1 MAFKMRSGN
10 TPKFKSMGSSPI
22 KKHTKAHGAPKK
34 TIEDYLNEGF
44 SQIEAEYMAR
54 HGAVTGYDTQD
65 KTPPK
70 PKKSTVSKHGQ
81 LGDAE
86 IEYKEDLK
94 RHKKRVTDRKKKS
107 PAKKKDKSDLTAR
120 VANII
125 TDKANTRAE
134 KGESEYYPFDR
145 ASEYSGTK
153 KASPPMEPRMTMNK
167 ADRLIKLDKDKAN
180 LEKGKKKLA
189 KVSIKSPAKKKISK
203 LKDLRGKTDRGENM
217 PVKTKGL
224 GPRTSFGGVRNP
236 ELVPATGKVPQRKVM
251 KDGPKNRVHYHPKQ
265 KSPTKHKITNP
276 ETGNT
281 SIYHDHSKPK
291 GKSPAK
297 SKRAE
302 LDPETKKK
310 MNLVKNYEKYKDL
323 PGFKKHVDK
332 VFGGETKVK
341 GMVSTVKK
349 KKK

>member
-1 MAFKMRSGN
+1 
-10 TPKFKSMGSSPI
+10 
-22 KKHTKAHGAPKK
+22 
-34 TIEDYLNEGF
+34 
-44 SQIEAEYMAR
+44 
-54 HGAVTGYDTQD
+54 
-65 KTPPK
+65 
-70 PKKSTVSKHGQ
+70 
-81 LGDAE
+81 
-86 IEYKEDLK
+86 
-94 RHKKRVTDRKKKS
+94 
-107 PAKKKDKSDLTAR
+107 
-120 VANII
+120 
-125 TDKANTRAE
+125 
-134 KGESEYYPFDR
+134 
-145 ASEYSGTK
+145 
-153 KASPPMEPRMTMNK
+153 
-167 ADRLIKLDKDKAN
+167 
-180 LEKGKKKLA
+180 
-189 KVSIKSPAKKKISK
+189 SPAKKKISK